1 MARDEDH
8 GHGGTIALVAGAGVL
23 AWFVLRGGGRGGANA
38 TPSEPCRLRLDS
50 QRLTLDGEPSTT
62 DDAIA
67 ACRAS
72 GHADVLITG
81 DAIAGAADSLLA
93 SLKAAGV
100 AVAIRKPQLAG
111 AKP

>member
-1 MARDEDH
+1 MARDDDNH
-8 GHGGTIALVAGAGVL
+8 AGTIALVAGAGVL
-23 AWFVLRGGGRGGANA
+23 AWFFLRGGGGRG
-38 TPSEPCRLRLDS
+38 TPAVPAEPCRLRLDS
-50 QRLTLDGEPSTT
+50 QRLTVDGRDSTT
-62 DDAIA
+62 DDAIT

-81 DAIAGAADSLLA
+81 DAIAGAADQLLA
-93 SLKAAGV
+93 SLKGAGI